1 LFSGGTP
8 RSLAGTTNLLNTDGL
23 TLIGLIDSSI
33 DDWEQYES
41 LHWQADAWV
50 KDNPDHAQGPEGE
63 LHCSER
69 GVQAGTTLESAE
81 KPCAGRCS
89 SLALSESRYFCVDTT
104 SFEISEEPMSAVAE
118 YARIPISFEVHAVLD
133 VIADASNPTRFTLS
147 EPRAGAPYLKDY
159 DAIDDGSPAQWT
171 QRFDTSKWGLLAA
184 RVGGQLIGGAAV
196 AYDTPGLEMLEG
208 RSDLAVLW
216 DIRVMTSQRRHG
228 VGSPLF
234 KAVKAWASARGCRQ
248 LKVETQNI
256 NMAACR
262 FYARHGCELRAVHR
276 DAYAEFPDEI
286 QLLWYKDL
294 P

>member
-1 LFSGGTP
+1 M
-8 RSLAGTTNLLNTDGL
+8 
-23 TLIGLIDSSI
+23 
-33 DDWEQYES
+33 
-41 LHWQADAWV
+41 
-50 KDNPDHAQGPEGE
+50 
-63 LHCSER
+63 
-69 GVQAGTTLESAE
+69 
-81 KPCAGRCS
+81 
-89 SLALSESRYFCVDTT
+89 DTT
-104 SFEISEEPMSAVAE
+104 HIEISEEPISAVAE
-118 YARIPISFEVHAVLD
+118 YGRIPIAFEVHAVLD
-133 VIADASNPTRFTLS
+133 VIAEASNPTRFRLS
-147 EPRAGAPYLKDY
+147 ERRVETPYLKDY

-171 QRFDTSKWGLLAA
+171 QRFDTSKWGLLSA

-216 DIRVMTSQRRHG
+216 DIRVVPAMRRHG
-228 VGSPLF
+228 VGSALF

-276 DAYAEFPDEI
+276 DAYPEFPDEI

>member
-1 LFSGGTP
+1 
-8 RSLAGTTNLLNTDGL
+8 
-23 TLIGLIDSSI
+23 
-33 DDWEQYES
+33 
-41 LHWQADAWV
+41 
-50 KDNPDHAQGPEGE
+50 
-63 LHCSER
+63 
-69 GVQAGTTLESAE
+69 
-81 KPCAGRCS
+81 
-89 SLALSESRYFCVDTT
+89 VDTT
-104 SFEISEEPMSAVAE
+104 SIEISEEPVSAVAK

-196 AYDTPGLEMLEG
+196 AYDTPGPEMLEG

-276 DAYAEFPDEI
+276 DAYPEFPDEI